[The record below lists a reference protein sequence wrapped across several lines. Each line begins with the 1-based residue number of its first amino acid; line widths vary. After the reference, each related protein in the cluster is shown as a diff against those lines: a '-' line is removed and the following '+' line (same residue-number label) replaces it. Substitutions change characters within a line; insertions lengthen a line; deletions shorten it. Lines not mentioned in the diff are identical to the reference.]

1 MNCLCSGEQMQVK
14 EMAQSSEFLSTKDV
28 LVDQYMQQ
36 NSEVDQRVDIG
47 NIEEAES
54 SLREGLCLNYEVGLK
69 SFLAPFYGGDEP
81 FISSDAHACLYTFN
95 SNVDLCVFAFRHV
108 SSYHTLM

>member
-1 MNCLCSGEQMQVK
+1 MNCLCSGEQMQAN

-28 LVDQYMQQ
+28 LVDQYTQQ

-54 SLREGLCLNYEVGLK
+54 SLREGLCLNYEVGL
-69 SFLAPFYGGDEP
+69 SLFWHQFMVVMNL
-81 FISSDAHACLYTFN
+81 L
-95 SNVDLCVFAFRHV
+95 
-108 SSYHTLM
+108 